1 MAYNSKLADSIR
13 EELALAGVEDDVV
26 ERRIF
31 GGLMFVVHSK
41 MCVALGDE

>member
-1 MAYNSKLADSIR
+1 MAYNSKLADSVC

-31 GGLMFVVHSK
+31 GGLIRGAWQNV
-41 MCVALGDE
+41 CGAW